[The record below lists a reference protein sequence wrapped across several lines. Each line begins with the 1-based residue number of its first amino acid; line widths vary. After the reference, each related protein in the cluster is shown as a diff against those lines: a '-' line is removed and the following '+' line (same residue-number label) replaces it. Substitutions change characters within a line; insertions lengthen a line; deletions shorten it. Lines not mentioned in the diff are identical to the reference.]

1 MGQERGNQDR
11 LVPVVPGMKQPA
23 TYKMIGFSKND
34 GPMFEE
40 DVTAD
45 RA

>member
-1 MGQERGNQDR
+1 
-11 LVPVVPGMKQPA
+11 MKQPA